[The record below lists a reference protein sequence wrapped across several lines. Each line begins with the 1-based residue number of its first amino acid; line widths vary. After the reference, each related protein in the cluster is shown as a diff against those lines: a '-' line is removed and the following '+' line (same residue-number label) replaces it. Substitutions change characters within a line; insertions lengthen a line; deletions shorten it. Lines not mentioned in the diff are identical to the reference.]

1 MLVTRAKY
9 RVRPFPAGIR
19 RLGGLACLLF
29 VLGSPQSAALEPEAA
44 ARIPHLNSRGEEAF
58 TRYLVAGDHRAFAIA
73 PGGGWGWHSGEP
85 SRSAA
90 EAEALRKCR
99 TASRRNCVT
108 YAVDDDVVFS
118 QSAWSSLWGPY
129 KSRVSASEA
138 SVGTGIGE
146 RFPNLAFR
154 TRDGGQTS
162 LSRFAGKVVVIHFW
176 GSWCPTCCREVPD
189 LQQLSAALKGNRD
202 IVLVMLQVREPIQST
217 REWIDRMG
225 LQVPLYDSGV
235 SGEDD
240 ARLALAGGGSIED
253 REVAKLFPTT
263 YVLDGNGVVVY
274 SRLGAAQGW
283 LEYLPFLRHVARHTA
298 FDPGM
303 EAPVESPLADG
314 EEKSGEYLLDNS

>member
-1 MLVTRAKY
+1 MLGIRKKY
-9 RVRPFPAGIR
+9 RARLSPTGVYSFGVLAG
-19 RLGGLACLLF
+19 LLF
-29 VLGSPQSAALEPEAA
+29 VLAVPRAVALEPETA

-58 TRYLVAGDHRAFAIA
+58 IQYLVAGDHRAFAIA

-90 EAEALRKCR
+90 EAEALRKCQ

-118 QSAWSSLWGPY
+118 QSSWSSLWGPY

-202 IVLVMLQVREPIQST
+202 IVLVMLQVREPIQRT
-217 REWIDRMG
+217 RAWIDRMG

-314 EEKSGEYLLDNS
+314 EEKSDEYLLDNS